1 MSQEPTSRTSVP
13 QQPASRETELQ
24 ELRLAR
30 IVLEDTQARHQQ
42 ITIDLVFE
50 GDRIRLGSEYYGV
63 WRDHNEESIC
73 PFVMTAKGEIDFGTG
88 YGDED
93 RYHVLEVLNAQI
105 GLGQQVELRSDQYET
120 QMKIIGVTQLI

>member
-13 QQPASRETELQ
+13 QQPESRETD

-50 GDRIRLGSEYYGV
+50 GNRIRPGNEYYGV
-63 WRDHNEESIC
+63 WRDHQEESIC
-73 PFVMTAKGEIDFGTG
+73 P
-88 YGDED
+88 
-93 RYHVLEVLNAQI
+93 
-105 GLGQQVELRSDQYET
+105 
-120 QMKIIGVTQLI
+120 